1 MTVTALPLDGVRV
14 VDFTWLGAGPYTTRT
29 LADHGAEVIRI
40 ESAKRTDRLRVLPP
54 FAGGRREGSVNRSG
68 YFADR
73 NSNKLGVTINLKD
86 PAGVDLVLRLIATA
100 DVVASNFTP
109 GTLQSLGLGYEQAR
123 AVKPDIIFL
132 EMGMQGATGPD
143 ASVVG
148 YGQTVSALTGLYHLS
163 GLPGRVPV
171 GTGTNYPDHVPAPA
185 HSAFAVLVALRHHR
199 RTGEGQYIDLSQAET
214 MVSLL
219 GPAVLDCS
227 VNGRDNGPRGN
238 RADYAAPQGV
248 YPAAGED
255 RWIAIS
261 VLDDAQWTSLT
272 AELDVP
278 ELADA
283 YPAAADR
290 HAAHDEIDAALAKRT
305 AAADPFELAARLQ
318 ARGVPAAA
326 VNTFGD
332 LIESDPQLAHRGHFA
347 VLDHPE
353 MGPSVYNA
361 PPYRLRGVDG
371 GDVGAI
377 MRTPAPL
384 LGQHTRD
391 VCSRVLG
398 LDDATIDELAGRG
411 VLG

>member
-1 MTVTALPLDGVRV
+1 MTDTALPLTGVRV

-40 ESAKRTDRLRVLPP
+40 ESAKRMDRLRILPP
-54 FAGGRREGSVNRSG
+54 FAGGNREGSVNRSG

-73 NSNKLGVTINLKD
+73 NSNKLGATINLKD
-86 PAGVDLVLRLIATA
+86 PAGVELVLKLIATA
-100 DVVASNFTP
+100 DVVTSNFTP
-109 GTLQSLGLGYEQAR
+109 GTLSGLGLGYEQAR
-123 AVKPDIIFL
+123 TVKPDIIFL
-132 EMGMQGATGPD
+132 EMGMQGAYGPD

-163 GLPGRVPV
+163 GLPGQVPV

-185 HSAFAVLVALRHHR
+185 HSTFAVLVALRHRR

-227 VNGRDNGPRGN
+227 VNGRNSGPQGN

-255 RWIAIS
+255 RWIAVS
-261 VLDDAQWTSLT
+261 VLSDAQWADLT
-272 AELDVP
+272 DELGLP
-278 ELADA
+278 ELART
-283 YPAAADR
+283 YPTAASR
-290 HAAHDEIDAALAKRT
+290 HAAHDLIDDALAQRT
-305 AAADPFELAARLQ
+305 GRHDPFDLMRRLQ
-318 ARGVPAAA
+318 ARRVPAAA
-326 VNTFGD
+326 VSTFGD
-332 LIESDPQLAHRGHFA
+332 LIVNDPQLAHRGHFS

-353 MGPSVYNA
+353 MGPSIYNA
-361 PPYRLRGVDG
+361 PPYRLRGVAG
-371 GDVGAI
+371 GEVSAI
-377 MRTPAPL
+377 MRSPAPL

-398 LDDATIDELAGRG
+398 MDDASIDDLAERG
-411 VLG
+411 VLT